1 MNSSQTAV
9 GMDAMDHAQAVEQM
23 AAEQYLLN
31 ELTPAAREA
40 FEEHLFDCQEC
51 ALDIRAGSAFV
62 DEAKIQLPEL
72 AAEPVRR
79 AASGASRPV
88 DSAAEKSG
96 WLNWWRPAFALPA
109 FAALLAV
116 VGYQNLVTY
125 PALRESAEAPRLT
138 PLVAA
143 HGATRG
149 GESIAVNA
157 DRKAGI
163 ALPIDIE
170 QEPGMPAF
178 ASYSFQLS
186 DPAHKVV
193 WTSTASLPEGGAS
206 ADRRLSLEISGGM
219 LRDGTFTLAIT
230 GVGSNGER
238 TPLQRLVF
246 GVHLTN

>member
-1 MNSSQTAV
+1 M
-9 GMDAMDHAQAVEQM
+9 
-23 AAEQYLLN
+23 
-31 ELTPAAREA
+31 
-40 FEEHLFDCQEC
+40 
-51 ALDIRAGSAFV
+51 
-62 DEAKIQLPEL
+62 
-72 AAEPVRR
+72 
-79 AASGASRPV
+79 
-88 DSAAEKSG
+88 
-96 WLNWWRPAFALPA
+96 PA

-157 DRKAGI
+157 DRKGGV

-178 ASYSFQLS
+178 ASYAFQLS

-193 WTSTASLPEGGAS
+193 WTSTESLPDGGAS
-206 ADRRLSLEISGGM
+206 SDQRLSLEIPGRM
-219 LRDGTFTLAIT
+219 LRDGSFTLAIT
-230 GVGSNGER
+230 GVGSNGEP
-238 TPLQRLVF
+238 TTLQRLVF
-246 GVHLTN
+246 EVHLTN